1 MPVKVDLSIMQKI
14 TKMLYL
20 GIGGFHIHSRNSF
33 LKLGTII
40 YYQNYAIFL
49 KNICTVIIRLGER
62 NISVTCLSF
71 FIKNAKNEQIV
82 PYHLISDI

>member
-1 MPVKVDLSIMQKI
+1 MFQSQKI
-14 TKMLYL
+14 AILQ
-20 GIGGFHIHSRNSF
+20 HIHSRNSF

>member
-1 MPVKVDLSIMQKI
+1 MYVNSVIGNPFISN
-14 TKMLYL
+14 YL
-20 GIGGFHIHSRNSF
+20 QSYHIHSRNSF

-62 NISVTCLSF
+62 KISVTCLSF

-82 PYHLISDI
+82 PYHLIGDI